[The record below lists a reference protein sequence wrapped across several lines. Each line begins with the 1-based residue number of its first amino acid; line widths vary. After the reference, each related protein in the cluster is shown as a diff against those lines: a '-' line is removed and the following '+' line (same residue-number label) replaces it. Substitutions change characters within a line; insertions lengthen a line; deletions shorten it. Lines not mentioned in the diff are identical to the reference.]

1 MPVLGTLKIPDDVR
15 HNEHTGRKPMQR
27 IVFGTVM
34 AAMLAAGS
42 TALAQAPSWSPPAE
56 SARCPSKWGANDER
70 GSANHMKP
78 QSVLN
83 AVKLIKTGEV
93 IELGHVLSDKMP
105 FFGTRRFDVHIKRT
119 FLNQF
124 SNMRGSNEEIVISEI
139 GQVGTQLDGFA
150 HQTHLNSWYN
160 CFKVDENATRSGFTK
175 LGIHNVG
182 ALITRGVLIDVAG
195 FKGVETLGDNYEIT
209 VEDIEGALK
218 KQNVTLQ
225 PGDAVI
231 INTGWGKLWGKDNA
245 RYVKSCPGIGVKA
258 AEWLV
263 GKDPM
268 LIGSDNWP
276 VEVAPNP
283 DKQVSL
289 PVHQITLV
297 VNGIHLLENLK
308 LDELAAKGVSEF
320 AFMMQP
326 LKIQGGSGSTVAP
339 IAVR

>member
-1 MPVLGTLKIPDDVR
+1 MRRVTYGIVLT
-15 HNEHTGRKPMQR
+15 
-27 IVFGTVM
+27 
-34 AAMLAAGS
+34 AAIAVSGS
-42 TALAQAPSWSPPAE
+42 ALAQAPSWAPPPE
-56 SARCPSKWGANDER
+56 SARCPSKWGAGDER
-70 GSANHMKP
+70 GAANHIKP
-78 QSVLN
+78 QTVLN

-119 FLNQF
+119 FMNQF

-139 GQVGTQLDGFA
+139 GQVGTQFDGFA

-195 FKGVETLGDNYEIT
+195 FKGVEMLGDNYEVT
-209 VEDIEGALK
+209 ADDLEGALK
-218 KQNVTLQ
+218 KQNITLQ

-231 INTGWGKLWGKDNA
+231 IHTGWGKLWAKDNA

-258 AEWLV
+258 AEWLIA
-263 GKDPM
+263 KDP
-268 LIGSDNWP
+268 LLLGSDNWP

-289 PVHQITLV
+289 PVHQIALV
-297 VNGIHLLENLK
+297 VNGVYLLENLK
-308 LDELAAKGVSEF
+308 LDELAAKGGSEF
-320 AFMMQP
+320 AFIMQP
-326 LKIQGGSGSTVAP
+326 LKVQGGSGSTVAP